1 MTRPPI
7 RTGTAE
13 PYTGEEPPRRWPTP
27 GAAAARRG
35 LLPRAALTIVLNI
48 VVPFV
53 VYALVRPRVGSDA
66 LALAIG
72 ASIPVAVTAV
82 GFVVRRRLDPVGV
95 AAILSAA
102 VAFIV
107 LLLTGDNPLALKLQ
121 DALITGPLGLVGLVS
136 VLVRRPLLEYVR
148 RLTAARG
155 QRAPSA
161 LRGAALQHAMSVL
174 TALIGGTLLA
184 HAVLMVVLALT
195 MSTTTFLGVGR
206 AAGWVLIAAGLLA
219 VFVYRKRMG
228 AGAGH
233 APGDPSTAPGDDSG
247 SVPDAVPDGV
257 RDPS

>member
-1 MTRPPI
+1 MTRPSSRP
-7 RTGTAE
+7 GTAE
-13 PYTGEEPPRRWPTP
+13 PYPREAPPRRWPAP
-27 GAAAARRG
+27 GGAAARG
-35 LLPRAALTIVLNI
+35 SLLPRAVLTIVLNI

-66 LALAIG
+66 TALAIG

-82 GFVVRRRLDPVGV
+82 GFVARRRLDPVGV

-121 DALITGPLGLVGLVS
+121 DALVTGPLGAVCLVS

-148 RLTAARG
+148 RLIAARG
-155 QRAPSA
+155 HRGPSA

-174 TALIGGTLLA
+174 TALIGGTLFA

-195 MSTTTFLGVGR
+195 MSTTTFLGAGR
-206 AAGWVLIAAGLLA
+206 AAGWVLIAVGSLA
-219 VFVYRKRMG
+219 VILYRKRMST
-228 AGAGH
+228 GAGH
-233 APGDPSTAPGDDSG
+233 VLRADPSTADAPGGDRG
-247 SVPDAVPDGV
+247 PAPAAV
-257 RDPS
+257 RDAS